1 MSMLVSQGP
10 VLLVMDLPRS
20 AGHFNRSC
28 LDGVSIRSPSPNTR
42 IQQLAAL
49 RLPARQQRRE
59 ACPHREKN
67 RRGASEQS
75 WRVKAWKGP
84 EMECD
89 CFTGGS
95 PFTIS
100 EVKACAEASAGPAAL
115 QLSLNI

>member
-75 WRVKAWKGP
+75 WRAWKDLRWSATALLG
-84 EMECD
+84 
-89 CFTGGS
+89 
-95 PFTIS
+95 
-100 EVKACAEASAGPAAL
+100 EALLRSRKSKPAMK
-115 QLSLNI
+115 NRI